1 MEQNRL
7 QKQTQT
13 YLDNQFLTK
22 WQKHLNG
29 DAVIFSTHGTKT
41 IGYPYAKK
49 KKKWSLSHNS
59 PRIQN
64 GIRGKKKTVKRNKQ
78 KN

>member
-49 KKKWSLSHNS
+49 KKKMEFE
-59 PRIQN
+59 P
-64 GIRGKKKTVKRNKQ
+64 
-78 KN
+78 